1 MQSFVYTHMRI
12 VVFAVFVGQYH
23 SLVPLCDQREANSV
37 SAISTSCASGLFIA
51 YFALAHQLDDK
62 DREYDIP
69 VDYTY
74 FSNN

>member
-1 MQSFVYTHMRI
+1 MQSFVYLPICI
-12 VVFAVFVGQYH
+12 VGFGVFVGQYE
-23 SLVPLCDQREANSV
+23 PLPSCDQREANSV